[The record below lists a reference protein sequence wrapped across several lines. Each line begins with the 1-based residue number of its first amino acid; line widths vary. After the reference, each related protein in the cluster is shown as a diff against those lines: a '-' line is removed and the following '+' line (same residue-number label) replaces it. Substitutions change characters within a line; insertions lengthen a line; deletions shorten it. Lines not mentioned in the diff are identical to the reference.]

1 MAPKTIFLVGSP
13 LPSSLDWEND
23 ELLDTALSPFHDS
36 EIPDQNLNHCPQTSI
51 DPDAPPESVKWRI
64 LQALPSCQPDHFHTT
79 TFYYGPEDPKFWT
92 TKQLVTTGDIL
103 TDRDSVLS
111 DFYNHSFAVHEASEI
126 NASEL
131 EYIAQESGTAPNS
144 MVSTISSQGE
154 NEEDDAAGQQT
165 SFRMSGP
172 IRDLQD
178 IPTAKFLE
186 SIVPQTMTV
195 NLIVGIIAIQPPRRV
210 VTRQWKTELDIIEMV
225 VGDETR
231 TGFGINIWLPP
242 ERSAVAAETKR
253 IDRLGRSLAM
263 LRPQD
268 IILLRT
274 VGLSSFQNRV
284 HGQTLRGGMTQ
295 VDLLHR
301 RPVDMTDAGG
311 FHDLLVDQPLL
322 LHKARRVSEW
332 VLQFVCATDE
342 AGGRHSGMS
351 TTHGHR
357 LPPDTQQ

>member
-1 MAPKTIFLVGSP
+1 MAPKMIFLVGSP

-23 ELLDTALSPFHDS
+23 ELLDTSLPPFQDP
-36 EIPDQNLNHCPQTSI
+36 EIPDHKLNLNHCLQTSI
-51 DPDAPPESVKWRI
+51 GPDPPSAKWRI
-64 LQALPSCQPDHFHTT
+64 LQPLPSCQPDHFHT

-92 TKQLVTTGDIL
+92 TNQLVTTGEKS
-103 TDRDSVLS
+103 TEGDSVLS
-111 DFYNHSFAVHEASEI
+111 EFYNHSFAVHETSEI
-126 NASEL
+126 DVSEL
-131 EYIAQESGTAPNS
+131 EYITQESGTASNS

-154 NEEDDAAGQQT
+154 KEKDDAARLQT

-172 IRDLQD
+172 ICDLQD
-178 IPTAKFLE
+178 IPTATYLE

-210 VTRQWKTELDIIEMV
+210 VTRQWKTEFDIIEMV

-231 TGFGINIWLPP
+231 TGFGVNIWLPP
-242 ERSAVAAETKR
+242 ERSVVAAKTKQ

-268 IILLRT
+268 IICLRT

-284 HGQTLRGGMTQ
+284 YGQTLRGGMTQ

-301 RPVDMTDAGG
+301 RPVEMTDAGS

-322 LHKARRVSEW
+322 LQKARRVSEW

-342 AGGRHSGMS
+342 AGGHYSGMP
-351 TTHGHR
+351 TTPGHR
-357 LPPDTQQ
+357 LPPDTQ

>member
-1 MAPKTIFLVGSP
+1 MAPKMIFLVGSP

-23 ELLDTALSPFHDS
+23 ELLDTSLPPFQNP
-36 EIPDQNLNHCPQTSI
+36 EIRDQNTDLNYCPQTSI
-51 DPDAPPESVKWRI
+51 GPDPPSVKWRI
-64 LQALPSCQPDHFHTT
+64 LQAVPSCQPDHFHT

-92 TKQLVTTGDIL
+92 TNQLVTTGDRSTDEDPIL
-103 TDRDSVLS
+103 SE
-111 DFYNHSFAVHEASEI
+111 FYNHSFAVRETSEI
-126 NASEL
+126 NVSEL
-131 EYIAQESGTAPNS
+131 EYLTQKSETASNS

-154 NEEDDAAGQQT
+154 NEEDDISGVQT
-165 SFRMSGP
+165 SFKTSGP
-172 IRDLQD
+172 VYDLQS
-178 IPTAKFLE
+178 IPTAAYLE

-210 VTRQWKTELDIIEMV
+210 VTRQWKTEFDIVEMV

-231 TGFGINIWLPP
+231 TGFGVNIWLTP
-242 ERSAVAAETKR
+242 ERSAVAAKTKQ

-284 HGQTLRGGMTQ
+284 YGQTLRGGMTQ

-301 RPVDMTDAGG
+301 RPVDMTDAGS

-322 LHKARRVSEW
+322 FQKARRVSEW
-332 VLQFVCATDE
+332 ALQFVRATDE
-342 AGGRHSGMS
+342 AGGHYSGMP
-351 TTHGHR
+351 TTHGRR
-357 LPPDTQQ
+357 LPPDTQ